1 MKGDGTWEQNPGQK
15 GNPAARVK
23 QNEVDAAFSKNG
35 ENAAK
40 TK

>member
-1 MKGDGTWEQNPGQK
+1 MVGEGIEEQYLAQM

-23 QNEVDAAFSKNG
+23 QNEVYAAFSKNS